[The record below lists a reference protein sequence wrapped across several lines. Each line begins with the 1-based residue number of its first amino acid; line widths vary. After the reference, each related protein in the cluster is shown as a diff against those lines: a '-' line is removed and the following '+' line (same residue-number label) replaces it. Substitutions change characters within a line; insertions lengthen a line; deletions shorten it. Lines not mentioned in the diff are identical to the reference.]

1 MKTGGYL
8 PPWVLQV
15 VGLVVFLFF
24 VGFWAV
30 TGRVEPTLLAAS
42 GGLIG
47 AGLYADAKRSLA
59 TDQLPTPPP
68 PSPATDARTNGQNA

>member
-1 MKTGGYL
+1 MTGGYL

-15 VGLVVFLFF
+15 VGLLVFVFF

-30 TGRVEPTLLAAS
+30 TGRVEPTLLAAA

-47 AGLYADAKRSLA
+47 AGLYADARRAL
-59 TDQLPTPPP
+59 TTGERPTPPP
-68 PSPATDARTNGQNA
+68 PGAPDANGQNA